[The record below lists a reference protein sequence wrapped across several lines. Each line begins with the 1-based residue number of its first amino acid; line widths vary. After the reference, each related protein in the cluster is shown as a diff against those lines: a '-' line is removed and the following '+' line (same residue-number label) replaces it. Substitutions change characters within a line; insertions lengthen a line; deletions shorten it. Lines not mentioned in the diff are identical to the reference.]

1 MAKTHTSTEV
11 KRRYNEKTYKRVTLY
26 LRYDEDADIIDFIE
40 ENKEKMGTTNI
51 FREALEMYIRESAK

>member
-1 MAKTHTSTEV
+1 MSQTSSEV
-11 KRRYNEKTYKRVTLY
+11 KMRYNYKTYHPVAVR
-26 LRYDEDADIIDFIE
+26 LRIEEDADIIDFIE